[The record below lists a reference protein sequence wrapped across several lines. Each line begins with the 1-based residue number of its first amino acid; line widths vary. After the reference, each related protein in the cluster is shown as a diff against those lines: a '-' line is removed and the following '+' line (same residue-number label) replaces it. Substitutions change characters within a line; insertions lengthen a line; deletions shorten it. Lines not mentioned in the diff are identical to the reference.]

1 MFNQI
6 GGLNAIGS
14 PLPPDQIGGESFI
27 RHIGNDKLIFDFH
40 EGSGTT
46 VHDKSGNGN
55 DGTFGAGVKA
65 PTWKRNSL
73 YFDGG
78 DYIDLAA
85 NFLAQADFI
94 NGGSVLVIC
103 KFSSGAIAKVIDIE
117 GAWIFHFN
125 TSGNI
130 CSSIDGSSGLPSSIS
145 SSDHG
150 NNCCCC
156 IIATW
161 DKETSNPVAG
171 TDIEFVDGGGGEDTI
186 TSVAAA
192 FGDFVAGDIITVSGS
207 ASNDGDYTILSVVA
221 ATINVATGELT
232 AEGAGQSVTIAST
245 GLTVKN
251 IIDGVEDG
259 ISTQSLY
266 DIDGLNRTTCIGSMY
281 GGAQKFYTGGMKMVR
296 ILSKCLS
303 GIECQQEYLVNK
315 FRGNKE

>member
-1 MFNQI
+1 MFGSIGNTSSGIGCPISSNQI
-6 GGLNAIGS
+6 GGEN
-14 PLPPDQIGGESFI
+14 FI
-27 RHIGNDKLIFDFH
+27 RHIGNDKLILDFH

-46 VHDKSGNGN
+46 VYDKSHNGN
-55 DGTFGAGVKA
+55 NGTFGAGVKA

-78 DYIDLAA
+78 QYIGLAA
-85 NFLAQADFI
+85 NFLTTTDFV

-103 KFSSGAIAKVIDIE
+103 KFQAGATVKIIDIE

-145 SSDHG
+145 SSNYGD
-150 NNCCCC
+150 NCCYC

-161 DKETSNPVAG
+161 NKETSNPVAG
-171 TDIEFVDGGGGEDTI
+171 TDIAFVDGGGGEDTI
-186 TSVAAA
+186 TSVSAA

-207 ASNDGDYTILSVVA
+207 TSNDGDYTILSVVA
-221 ATINVATGELT
+221 ATINVATASLT

-281 GGAQKFYTGGMKMVR
+281 GGAQRFYTGGMKMVR
-296 ILSKCLS
+296 ILNKCLS
-303 GIECQQEYLVNK
+303 GIECQQEYLANK
-315 FRGNKE
+315 FGNN